1 MMKYH
6 RYGKEE
12 QAKTLEQYEVAM
24 DEDLGKE
31 KGPERQTNVV
41 VRTNCPCVMVAKEE
55 KGIWKINRLDL
66 EKLAVQWTQ
75 VYDRNGE
82 GTHQDLE

>member
-1 MMKYH
+1 
-6 RYGKEE
+6 
-12 QAKTLEQYEVAM
+12 M

-31 KGPERQTNVV
+31 KGSERQTNVV

-66 EKLAVQWTQ
+66 DHNHEHALVRETSSL
-75 VYDRNGE
+75 VD
-82 GTHQDLE
+82 TSI